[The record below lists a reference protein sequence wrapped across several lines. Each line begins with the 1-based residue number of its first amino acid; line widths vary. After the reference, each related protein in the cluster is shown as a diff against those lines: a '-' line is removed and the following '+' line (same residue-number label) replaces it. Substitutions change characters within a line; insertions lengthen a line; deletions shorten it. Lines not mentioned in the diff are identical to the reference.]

1 VAAAYTKGS
10 LTRRGLG
17 RGGLTRLGTGKL
29 TVIDNQVNTGTATI
43 RLKAEFPNPDFRLWP
58 SLFVKARMHLET
70 RQDVVVVS
78 TPAIQRGPNGTFVY
92 VVNPDNTVAARN
104 VQVDTV
110 QGPLTVV
117 AQGVQA
123 GDRVVVD
130 GQNQLRVGAKVDP
143 RAVPLSAAP
152 VPQQTPQSDSGPP
165 AAPAQADSGTP
176 RPRPPPQGAP
186 ASPQSGTRAQPRQQP
201 QGRTAQQGGPR
212 EASAQ

>member
-1 VAAAYTKGS
+1 M
-10 LTRRGLG
+10 
-17 RGGLTRLGTGKL
+17 
-29 TVIDNQVNTGTATI
+29 NTGTATI

-70 RQDVVVVS
+70 RQNVVVVS

-92 VVNPDNTVAARN
+92 VVNPDNTVAVRN

-110 QGPLTVV
+110 QGPLAVV
-117 AQGVQA
+117 AQGIQP

-143 RAVPLSAAP
+143 RAVPLTAPQPSQQPAQGQVAPQPAP
-152 VPQQTPQSDSGPP
+152 VQAESGGRQPTPQGT
-165 AAPAQADSGTP
+165 AATP
-176 RPRPPPQGAP
+176 QT
-186 ASPQSGTRAQPRQQP
+186 GTRAQPRQQP

>member
-1 VAAAYTKGS
+1 VAAAFAKGPLAVEAFDRS
-10 LTRRGLG
+10 GLG
-17 RGGLTRLGTGKL
+17 KLGEGKL

-43 RLKAEFPNPDFRLWP
+43 RLRAEFPNPEFRLWP
-58 SLFVKARMHLET
+58 SLFVKARMRLET
-70 RQDVVVVS
+70 RQNVVVVS

-92 VVNPDNTVAARN
+92 VVNPDNTVAVRN

-110 QGPLTVV
+110 QGPVAV
-117 AQGVQA
+117 IAQGVQA

-143 RAVPLSAAP
+143 RAVPLTPAQPPQQGQTAQQP
-152 VPQQTPQSDSGPP
+152 VPVQAESGGKPP
-165 AAPAQADSGTP
+165 A
-176 RPRPPPQGAP
+176 PQGAAP
-186 ASPQSGTRAQPRQQP
+186 RGQQTGTRAQPRQQP